1 MNVARSAGKQP
12 NSRGQ
17 INRRSLVQ
25 LRLFSVTGVALL
37 VLLASAVGAS
47 RAVSLH
53 TGEPMSTTLPD
64 MLGRMWDSTVEVFGG
79 MFVFFIAIMLLI
91 WLETLVHE
99 VGHLVAGW
107 LVGFRFVMVTVGRL
121 KLRATD
127 GGLRLALTDKTDV
140 QSGSALMVPTTL
152 HNLRARWLAMTLGGM
167 AGNLLLG
174 AFFFGWLVLDP
185 GGLWGYLP
193 LSTGLSFVLGLMNLL
208 PLKVNGYNSD
218 GAHLQ
223 VLLGGGARAERF
235 CYLTMITGASRLG
248 QRPRDWDRAWVEGIL
263 QPADGTLDEVLANH
277 VAFYWAM
284 DVGQLQWADTYM
296 SRTINLIDSVPPQL
310 QPALYADAAFFRA
323 YCFKDVAWARYF
335 LGKVGTDTVR
345 RFRHMHLRAR
355 SAVLAVEGKA
365 EEAREVAR
373 EGLRESGSQTL
384 KGPGWELDYEWL
396 TSLAAS

>member
-1 MNVARSAGKQP
+1 MDIARSAGKQP
-12 NSRGQ
+12 IRRKQ
-17 INRRSLVQ
+17 LNRRSLLQ
-25 LRLFSVTGVALL
+25 LRLFSVAGVALL

-53 TGEPMSTTLPD
+53 TGEPMSATLPD
-64 MLGRMWDSTVEVFGG
+64 MLGRMWGSTVEVFGG
-79 MFVFFIAIMLLI
+79 IFVFFIAIMLLI
-91 WLETLVHE
+91 WLETVVHE

-127 GGLRLALTDKTDV
+127 AGLRLALTDKADV

-167 AGNLLLG
+167 AGNMLLG
-174 AFFFGWLVLDP
+174 AFFLGWLVLDP
-185 GGLWGYLP
+185 PGLWGYLP

-223 VLLGGGARAERF
+223 VLLEGGARAERF

-284 DVGQLQWADTYM
+284 DVGRVEWADRYM

-323 YCFKDVAWARYF
+323 YCFKDLAWARYF
-335 LGKVGTDTVR
+335 LEKVGTETVR
-345 RFRHMHLRAR
+345 RFRHMHLRAT
-355 SAVLAVEGKA
+355 SAVLAGEGKA

-373 EGLRESGSQTL
+373 EGLRESGLQTQ